1 MNSLTIQSF
10 LLELL
15 MKRAVRARVDGNHF
29 NTSCLQ
35 FSTREG
41 GQIINPLHECLLKI
55 DHAVVNA
62 IKLFPVPKN
71 GKMGN
76 KQ

>member
-10 LLELL
+10 LFELM

-29 NTSCLQ
+29 STSCFQ

-41 GQIINPLHECLLKI
+41 GQIINPLHECFLKI
-55 DHAVVNA
+55 DNAVVNA
-62 IKLFPVPKN
+62 IKLFPVPKDST
-71 GKMGN
+71 MS
-76 KQ
+76 